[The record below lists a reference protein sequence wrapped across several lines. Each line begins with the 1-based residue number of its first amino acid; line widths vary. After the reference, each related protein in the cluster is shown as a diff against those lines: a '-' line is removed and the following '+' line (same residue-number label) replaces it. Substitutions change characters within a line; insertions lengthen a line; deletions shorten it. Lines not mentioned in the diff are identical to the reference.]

1 MDSPSSKNEPG
12 RRLALALWVGAG
24 LLGIVV
30 GGIAGLGVAALA
42 FAPLGALVGEAARR
56 MWRPMFVEPLRM
68 AEEESSAWRAQQSDP
83 GKVHGKAIG
92 VFVTSALCLTLLEYV
107 GMSNRYVVVVDILR
121 SLHLDGAAAWLEVA
135 MREQINRLT
144 WWALWCVVSYL
155 VIPAFVVVAIFRE
168 NLRDYGFRV
177 KGAFDDAWMYG
188 VFLMVMIPTAIV
200 VSADPHFQSTYPFYD
215 MAPGESVWP
224 NLVRW
229 ELLYFL
235 QFLSLEFF
243 FRGFMVHGTRE
254 RLGALSVF
262 AMMVPYCMIHFG
274 KPMPETVGAVIAG
287 AVLGSLSL
295 RTRSIWLGVCIH
307 TTIALGMD
315 VASLLRQGLL
325 GGG

>member
-1 MDSPSSKNEPG
+1 M
-12 RRLALALWVGAG
+12 
-24 LLGIVV
+24 LGVVV
-30 GGIAGLGVAALA
+30 GVIAGMGVGSIVLA
-42 FAPLGALVGEAARR
+42 PVGALVGEAARR
-56 MWRPMFVEPLRM
+56 MWGPMFAEPLRM
-68 AEEESSAWRAQQSDP
+68 AEEESNAWRARQPDP
-83 GKVHGKAIG
+83 GRVHQKTIA

-107 GMSNRYVVVVDILR
+107 GMSNRYTVVIDLLR
-121 SLHLDGAAAWLEVA
+121 SAGLDGAASWLDVA

-144 WWALWCVVSYL
+144 WWAFWCVTSYL
-155 VIPAFVVVAIFRE
+155 LIPAFVVVAVFRE
-168 NLRDYGFRV
+168 DLRDYGFRV
-177 KGAFDDAWMYG
+177 KGAFSDAWMYA
-188 VFLMVMIPTAIV
+188 VFLLVMIPTAIV
-200 VSADPHFQSTYPFYD
+200 VSADPHFQATYPFYD
-215 MAPGESVWP
+215 MRPGESVWP

-243 FRGFMVHGTRE
+243 FRGFMVHGTRD

-307 TTIALGMD
+307 TTVALGMD
-315 VASLLRQGLL
+315 LASLLRQGILP
-325 GGG
+325 